1 MIRVTYG
8 IASSS
13 FHSTRCLKEV
23 AKRTCNSKVQIHL
36 EHSFYVDDFLG
47 GANSVE
53 DARKLIADLHSKLL
67 KYGFPL
73 RKWASSCFTLIKEL
87 PDELRETAN
96 ECEILSDDYKIKALG
111 IIWKPNLDI
120 ICFKTDL
127 PAVTV
132 FTKRSLLS
140 VTANLYDPMGWLSPI
155 IIVFKILLQQIWLTG
170 VKWDKLVPEPIK
182 QQFLQHYSE
191 LKKLSQIL
199 MPRAIVKN
207 AIQDLQLLVFCD
219 ASEKAYA
226 AVSYARTTDVFG
238 NVSSHLI
245 TSKTKVA
252 PVKVVSMPRLE
263 LCGAHL
269 AAKLLEATMSTLQ
282 ITGLEQ
288 SFDAWTDSI
297 ITLQWLSQ
305 LPRTW
310 TTIVANRVSYIQEI
324 IKRDSWNHV
333 PTNDNPA
340 DLASRG
346 LSVEDTVNCRL
357 WWSGPEWLPHPKS
370 YWPQLD
376 VQSSSVLPEKHELK
390 ETSKAKNRTF
400 TPVEATTLTSSQRLN
415 SSTQVLPTEKFCS
428 FNKLINVVSNVIR
441 FINAL
446 RIRIDCHTPQTE
458 AETEAETE
466 IRRIAIAKIIRQD
479 QIQTFPDEYA
489 ILRR

>member
-1 MIRVTYG
+1 MTSVTYG

-23 AKRTCNSKVQIHL
+23 SKRTCNPNVQHHL

-53 DARKLIADLHSKLL
+53 DARKLIADLHSELL

-73 RKWASSCFTLIKEL
+73 RKWVSSCFTLIKEL

-96 ECEILSDDYKIKALG
+96 ECEILSDDYKIKAPG

-120 ICFKTDL
+120 VCFKTDL

-132 FTKRSLLS
+132 LTKRSLLS
-140 VTANLYDPMGWLSPI
+140 ATAKLYDPMGWLSPI
-155 IIVFKILLQQIWLTG
+155 
-170 VKWDKLVPEPIK
+170 KWDELVPEPIK

-191 LKKLSQIL
+191 LKKLSQIT

-207 AIQDLQLLVFCD
+207 AIQDLQLHVFCD

-226 AVSYARTTDVFG
+226 AVIYARTTDVFG

-245 TSKTKVA
+245 TSEKKVA

-288 SFDAWTDSI
+288 SFHAWTDST

-310 TTIVANRVSYIQEI
+310 TTFVANRVSYIQEI

-333 PTNDNPA
+333 QQMT
-340 DLASRG
+340 
-346 LSVEDTVNCRL
+346 TQQI
-357 WWSGPEWLPHPKS
+357 
-370 YWPQLD
+370 WPQGD
-376 VQSSSVLPEKHELK
+376 SQLK
-390 ETSKAKNRTF
+390 I
-400 TPVEATTLTSSQRLN
+400 PLTLAFGGLALIGYHTHNLIGLN
-415 SSTQVLPTEKFCS
+415 
-428 FNKLINVVSNVIR
+428 
-441 FINAL
+441 
-446 RIRIDCHTPQTE
+446 
-458 AETEAETE
+458 
-466 IRRIAIAKIIRQD
+466 
-479 QIQTFPDEYA
+479 
-489 ILRR
+489 